1 VQTFPLLV
9 ATDLDGT
16 IVRSDGTIS
25 ARTVAAFARVEAAGA
40 RFTLVTGRPP
50 RVMRAIAA
58 TFGHRGTA
66 ICSNGA
72 VEYDMRT
79 GTVTARHLIP
89 PEALRAA
96 ARALRAAIP
105 GIGLAV
111 ERPDGRAA
119 DDAYQAVSWDTNASI
134 ARPGDQALFGV
145 PATKLLAR
153 HLGYSPDDLLALA
166 APVLDGLV
174 SASHSN
180 GKGLI
185 EAAAVGVSKATAVA
199 ELAAS
204 HGISPGEVL
213 AFGDMPNDLPMLS
226 WAGTS
231 CAVANA
237 HPAVL
242 AAASRVIGGHDDD
255 GVAEYL
261 EKLFPVRG
269 ETRARSDNPGA

>member
-1 VQTFPLLV
+1 VSAFPLLV

-25 ARTVAAFARVEAAGA
+25 PRTVAAFARVEAAGA
-40 RFTLVTGRPP
+40 LFTLVTGRPP
-50 RVMRAIAA
+50 RVMRGIAA

-72 VEYDMRT
+72 LEYDMRT
-79 GTVTARHLIP
+79 EAVTARHLIQ
-89 PEALRAA
+89 PEALVAA
-96 ARALRAAIP
+96 ARALRAAVP

-119 DDAYQAVSWDTNASI
+119 DDVYQAVSWDMNQSI
-134 ARPGDQALFGV
+134 PRPGERALFGV
-145 PATKLLAR
+145 PAAKLLAR
-153 HLGYSPDDLLALA
+153 HLGYSPDELLALA
-166 APVLDGLV
+166 APVLNGLV
-174 SASHSN
+174 SVSHSN
-180 GKGLI
+180 GKGLV

-199 ELAAS
+199 ELAARC
-204 HGISPGEVL
+204 GISPAEVI
-213 AFGDMPNDLPMLS
+213 AFGDMPNDLPLLT
-226 WAGTS
+226 WAGVS

-242 AAASRVIGGHDDD
+242 AAATRVIGGHDED

-261 EKLFPVRG
+261 EKVYPP
-269 ETRARSDNPGA
+269 A

>member
-1 VQTFPLLV
+1 
-9 ATDLDGT
+9 
-16 IVRSDGTIS
+16 
-25 ARTVAAFARVEAAGA
+25 
-40 RFTLVTGRPP
+40 
-50 RVMRAIAA
+50 
-58 TFGHRGTA
+58 
-66 ICSNGA
+66 
-72 VEYDMRT
+72 
-79 GTVTARHLIP
+79 
-89 PEALRAA
+89 
-96 ARALRAAIP
+96 
-105 GIGLAV
+105 
-111 ERPDGRAA
+111 
-119 DDAYQAVSWDTNASI
+119 
-134 ARPGDQALFGV
+134 
-145 PATKLLAR
+145 
-153 HLGYSPDDLLALA
+153 
-166 APVLDGLV
+166 
-174 SASHSN
+174 
-180 GKGLI
+180 LI

-269 ETRARSDNPGA
+269 ETRARSDNSGP

>member
-1 VQTFPLLV
+1 VRDVPQLV

-25 ARTVAAFARVEAAGA
+25 ARTVAAFARAQAAGA
-40 RFTLVTGRPP
+40 RFVLVTGRPP
-50 RVMRAIAA
+50 RVMAPVAA
-58 TFGHRGTA
+58 AFGHRGTA

-79 GTVTARHLIP
+79 GTVTERMLIEP
-89 PEALRAA
+89 AALAA
-96 ARALRAAIP
+96 AAAALRAAIP
-105 GIGLAV
+105 GIGIAV
-111 ERPDGRAA
+111 EYPDGRAA
-119 DDAYQAVSWDTNASI
+119 DDVFEAISWDLNAAI
-134 ARPGDQALFGV
+134 PRPGEDALFARPA
-145 PATKLLAR
+145 AKLLGR
-153 HLGYSPDDLLALA
+153 HLAYTPDELLALA

-174 SASHSN
+174 MVSHSN

-199 ELAAS
+199 ELAARY
-204 HGISPGEVL
+204 GIGAEAVI
-213 AFGDMPNDLPMLS
+213 AFGDMPNDLPLMA

-237 HPAVL
+237 HPDVL
-242 AAASRVIGGHDDD
+242 AAATRVIGGNDAD

-261 EKLFPVRG
+261 EGLYPQPPLASGR
-269 ETRARSDNPGA
+269 

>member
-25 ARTVAAFARVEAAGA
+25 PRTVAAFARVEAAGA

-50 RVMRAIAA
+50 RVMREIAA

-72 VEYDMRT
+72 LEYDMRT
-79 GTVTARHLIP
+79 DTVTARRLIS

-96 ARALRAAIP
+96 ARALRGTIP

-119 DDAYQAVSWDTNASI
+119 DDAYQAVSWDTNQSI
-134 ARPGDQALFGV
+134 PRPGEQALFGV
-145 PATKLLAR
+145 PAAKLLGR
-153 HLGYSPDDLLALA
+153 HLGYSPDELLALA
-166 APVLDGLV
+166 LPVLDGLV
-174 SASHSN
+174 SVSHSN

-185 EAAAVGVSKATAVA
+185 EAAAIGVSKATAVA

-204 HGISPGEVL
+204 HGISPDAVL
-213 AFGDMPNDLPMLS
+213 AFGDMPNDLPMLG

-242 AAASRVIGGHDDD
+242 AAATSVIGGHDED

-261 EKLFPVRG
+261 ERLYP
-269 ETRARSDNPGA
+269 